1 MPAYRTCRTGR
12 AVRGDAADP
21 APDRGAPAPGQSR
34 RRGTPPGRGA
44 ARGANG
50 TTRMTS
56 IVVCIKQVP
65 ATSAEKRYTS
75 DFRLDRASVES
86 IINPLDEYAIEQ
98 ALRLLE
104 AGSVESVSYLSM
116 GPEQAS
122 EALRR
127 ALAMGGD
134 EAYLVSDPALAG
146 ADEWSTARVLATA
159 LDRLAPDVALMGMAS
174 DDARGS
180 AVPGAVAAMR
190 GLPLLSYGSELSLAD
205 GAARI
210 RRLSATGYDILEAPL
225 PVVASVTDQ
234 VGEPRYASLKG
245 IMAAKR
251 KPLETWSLAD
261 LGLSA
266 DELRGGA
273 VTRVT
278 DARPPE
284 AKPPT
289 ERIENV
295 SPDEAAAK
303 VADWLAARK
312 LI

>member
-1 MPAYRTCRTGR
+1 M
-12 AVRGDAADP
+12 
-21 APDRGAPAPGQSR
+21 
-34 RRGTPPGRGA
+34 
-44 ARGANG
+44 
-50 TTRMTS
+50 
-56 IVVCIKQVP
+56 
-65 ATSAEKRYTS
+65 
-75 DFRLDRASVES
+75 DRAAAESV
-86 IINPLDEYAIEQ
+86 INPLDEYAIEA
-98 ALRLLE
+98 ALRLQE
-104 AGSVESVSYLSM
+104 SGAAESVAYLSM
-116 GPEQAS
+116 GPEQAA

-134 EAYLVSDPALAG
+134 EAYLVTDGALAG
-146 ADEWSTARVLATA
+146 ADEWATARVLAAA

-180 AVPGAVAAMR
+180 LVPGAVAAMR
-190 GLPLLSYGSELSLAD
+190 GVPLLSYGSELTVAD

-210 RRLSATGYDILEAPL
+210 RRLTASGFDIIGAPL

-251 KPLETWSLAD
+251 KPLESWSLSD
-261 LGLSA
+261 IGLA
-266 DELRGGA
+266 PDQLAGGA
-273 VTRVT
+273 VTRVIE
-278 DARPPE
+278 ARPPE

-295 SPDEAAAK
+295 GAQEAAAR
-303 VADWLAARK
+303 VADWLGARK

>member
-1 MPAYRTCRTGR
+1 MK
-12 AVRGDAADP
+12 
-21 APDRGAPAPGQSR
+21 
-34 RRGTPPGRGA
+34 
-44 ARGANG
+44 
-50 TTRMTS
+50 
-56 IVVCIKQVP
+56 IVVTIKQVP
-65 ATSAEKRYTS
+65 ATGADKRYT
-75 DFRLDRASVES
+75 DDLRLDRSSVEA

-98 ALRLLE
+98 ALRLLD
-104 AGSVESVSYLSM
+104 AGAAESVTYLSM
-116 GPEQAS
+116 GPDQAA

-134 EAYLVSDPALAG
+134 DAVLVTDPALAG
-146 ADEWSTARVLATA
+146 ADEWATARVLAAA
-159 LDRLAPDVALMGMAS
+159 LDKLAPDVALMGMAS

-180 AVPGAVAAMR
+180 LVPGAVAAMR
-190 GLPLLSYGSELSLAD
+190 GVPLLSYGAELAVTD
-205 GAARI
+205 GAARV
-210 RRLSATGYDILEAPL
+210 RRLSATGFDWVEAPL

-251 KPLETWSLAD
+251 KPMETWTLAD

-266 DELRGGA
+266 DDLRGA
-273 VTRVT
+273 ALTRVT

-289 ERIENV
+289 ERIENL
-295 SPDEAAAK
+295 PAAEAAAK
-303 VADWLAARK
+303 IADWLAARK

>member
-1 MPAYRTCRTGR
+1 
-12 AVRGDAADP
+12 
-21 APDRGAPAPGQSR
+21 
-34 RRGTPPGRGA
+34 
-44 ARGANG
+44 
-50 TTRMTS
+50 
-56 IVVCIKQVP
+56 
-65 ATSAEKRYTS
+65 
-75 DFRLDRASVES
+75 
-86 IINPLDEYAIEQ
+86 
-98 ALRLLE
+98 
-104 AGSVESVSYLSM
+104 M
-116 GPEQAS
+116 GPEQAA

-134 EAYLVSDPALAG
+134 EAYLVTDGALAG
-146 ADEWSTARVLATA
+146 ADEWATARVLAAA

-180 AVPGAVAAMR
+180 LVPGAVAAMR
-190 GLPLLSYGSELSLAD
+190 GVPLLSYGSELTVAD

-210 RRLSATGYDILEAPL
+210 RRLTASGFDIIGAPL

-251 KPLETWSLAD
+251 KPLESWSLSD
-261 LGLSA
+261 IGLA
-266 DELRGGA
+266 PDQLAGGA
-273 VTRVT
+273 VTRVIE
-278 DARPPE
+278 ARPPE

-295 SPDEAAAK
+295 GAQEAAAR
-303 VADWLAARK
+303 VADWLGARK

>member
-1 MPAYRTCRTGR
+1 MK
-12 AVRGDAADP
+12 
-21 APDRGAPAPGQSR
+21 
-34 RRGTPPGRGA
+34 
-44 ARGANG
+44 
-50 TTRMTS
+50 
-56 IVVCIKQVP
+56 IVVTIKQVP
-65 ATSAEKRYTS
+65 ATGADKRYT
-75 DFRLDRASVES
+75 DDLRLDRASAEA

-98 ALRLLE
+98 ALRLAD
-104 AGSVESVSYLSM
+104 AGAADSVTYLSM
-116 GPEQAS
+116 GPDQAA

-134 EAYLVSDPALAG
+134 DAVLVTDPALAG
-146 ADEWSTARVLATA
+146 ADEWATAKVLAAA

-180 AVPGAVAAMR
+180 LVPGAVAAIR
-190 GLPLLSYGSELSLAD
+190 NVPLLSYGAELALAD
-205 GAARI
+205 GKARI
-210 RRLSATGYDILEAPL
+210 RRLSAAGYDWIEAPL

-251 KPLETWSLAD
+251 KPMETLSLAD

-266 DELRGGA
+266 DALRGGA
-273 VTRVT
+273 LTRVT
-278 DARPPE
+278 EARPPE

-289 ERIENV
+289 ERIENL
-295 SPDEAAAK
+295 PPAEAAAK
-303 VADWLAARK
+303 IADWLAARK

>member
-1 MPAYRTCRTGR
+1 
-12 AVRGDAADP
+12 VK
-21 APDRGAPAPGQSR
+21 
-34 RRGTPPGRGA
+34 
-44 ARGANG
+44 
-50 TTRMTS
+50 

-65 ATSAEKRYTS
+65 ATGADKRYT
-75 DFRLDRASVES
+75 DDLRLDRAAAEA

-98 ALRLLE
+98 ALRLAD
-104 AGSVESVSYLSM
+104 AGAVDAVTYLSM
-116 GPEQAS
+116 GPDQAA

-134 EAYLVSDPALAG
+134 DAVLITDPALAG
-146 ADEWSTARVLATA
+146 ADEWATARVLATA
-159 LDRLAPDVALMGMAS
+159 LDKLAPDVALMGMAS

-180 AVPGAVAAMR
+180 LVPGAVAAMR
-190 GLPLLSYGSELSLAD
+190 DVPLLSYGAELALAD
-205 GAARI
+205 GSARV
-210 RRLSATGYDILEAPL
+210 RRLSATGFDWIEAPL

-251 KPLETWSLAD
+251 KPMDTWSLAD

-266 DELRGGA
+266 DDLRGA
-273 VTRVT
+273 ALTRVT

-289 ERIENV
+289 ERIENL
-295 SPDEAAAK
+295 PAAEAAAK
-303 VADWLAARK
+303 IADWLAARK

>member
-1 MPAYRTCRTGR
+1 MK
-12 AVRGDAADP
+12 
-21 APDRGAPAPGQSR
+21 
-34 RRGTPPGRGA
+34 
-44 ARGANG
+44 
-50 TTRMTS
+50 

-65 ATSAEKRYTS
+65 ATGAEKRYTS
-75 DFRLDRASVES
+75 DFRLDRSGVEA

-98 ALRLLE
+98 ALKLVD
-104 AGSVESVSYLSM
+104 AGSADTVTYLSM
-116 GPEQAS
+116 GPESAA

-134 EAYLVSDPALAG
+134 DAVLVTDGALAG
-146 ADEWSTARVLATA
+146 ADEWATAVVLAAA

-180 AVPGAVAAMR
+180 LVPGAVAAKR
-190 GLPLLSYGSELSLAD
+190 GVPLLSYGAELTLGD
-205 GAARI
+205 GTARI
-210 RRLSATGYDILEAPL
+210 RRLSATGFDWIEAPTPL
-225 PVVASVTDQ
+225 VVTVTDQ

-261 LGLSA
+261 LGVDPA
-266 DELRGGA
+266 TLRGGA
-273 VTRVT
+273 LTRVT
-278 DARPPE
+278 DTRAPE

-289 ERIENV
+289 ERIENL
-295 SPDEAAAK
+295 AAADAATR

>member
-1 MPAYRTCRTGR
+1 
-12 AVRGDAADP
+12 VK
-21 APDRGAPAPGQSR
+21 
-34 RRGTPPGRGA
+34 
-44 ARGANG
+44 
-50 TTRMTS
+50 

-65 ATSAEKRYTS
+65 ATGADKRYT
-75 DFRLDRASVES
+75 DDLRLDRAGAEA

-98 ALRLLE
+98 ALRLAD
-104 AGSVESVSYLSM
+104 AGAADSVTYLSM
-116 GPEQAS
+116 GPDQAA

-134 EAYLVSDPALAG
+134 DAVLITDPALAG
-146 ADEWSTARVLATA
+146 ADEWATAKVLAAA
-159 LDRLAPDVALMGMAS
+159 LDRLAPEVALMGMAS

-180 AVPGAVAAMR
+180 LVPGAVAAIR
-190 GLPLLSYGSELSLAD
+190 DVPLLSYGAELALAD
-205 GAARI
+205 GRARV
-210 RRLSATGYDILEAPL
+210 RRLSANGYDWIEAPL

-251 KPLETWSLAD
+251 KPMETWSLAD

-266 DELRGGA
+266 DDLRGGA
-273 VTRVT
+273 LTRVT
-278 DARPPE
+278 DAQPPE

-289 ERIENV
+289 ERIENL
-295 SPDEAAAK
+295 PPAEAAARI
-303 VADWLAARK
+303 ADWLAARK

>member
-1 MPAYRTCRTGR
+1 
-12 AVRGDAADP
+12 VK
-21 APDRGAPAPGQSR
+21 
-34 RRGTPPGRGA
+34 
-44 ARGANG
+44 
-50 TTRMTS
+50 
-56 IVVCIKQVP
+56 IVVSIKQVP
-65 ATSAEKRYTS
+65 ATGADKRYT
-75 DFRLDRASVES
+75 DDLRLDRAGAEA

-98 ALRLLE
+98 ALRLVD
-104 AGSVESVSYLSM
+104 GGVVETVTYLSM

-134 EAYLVSDPALAG
+134 DAVLITDPALAG
-146 ADEWSTARVLATA
+146 ADEWVTARVLAAA

-180 AVPGAVAAMR
+180 LVPGAVAALR
-190 GLPLLSYGSELSLAD
+190 GVPLLSYGSELQVAD
-205 GAARI
+205 GSARV
-210 RRLSATGYDILEAPL
+210 RRLTATGFDWVAAPL
-225 PVVASVTDQ
+225 PVVATVTDQ

-251 KPLETWSLAD
+251 KPLETWSLSELGLAADD
-261 LGLSA
+261 LG
-266 DELRGGA
+266 GA
-273 VTRVT
+273 LTRVT
-278 DARPPE
+278 DAKAPE

-295 SPDEAAAK
+295 APDEAA
-303 VADWLAARK
+303 VRIADWLAARK

>member
-1 MPAYRTCRTGR
+1 MK
-12 AVRGDAADP
+12 
-21 APDRGAPAPGQSR
+21 
-34 RRGTPPGRGA
+34 
-44 ARGANG
+44 
-50 TTRMTS
+50 

-65 ATSAEKRYTS
+65 ATGADKRYT
-75 DFRLDRASVES
+75 DDLRLDRTGVEA

-98 ALRLLE
+98 ALRLVD
-104 AGSVESVSYLSM
+104 AGSVESVTYLSM

-134 EAYLVSDPALAG
+134 DAVLVTDPALAG
-146 ADEWSTARVLATA
+146 ADEWATAKVLAAA
-159 LDRLAPDVALMGMAS
+159 LDKLAPDVALMGMAS

-180 AVPGAVAAMR
+180 LVPGAVAAMR
-190 GLPLLSYGSELSLAD
+190 DVPLLSYGSELALAD
-205 GAARI
+205 GEARV
-210 RRLSATGYDILEAPL
+210 RRLSATGFDWISAPL
-225 PVVASVTDQ
+225 PVVATVTDQ

-251 KPLETWSLAD
+251 KPLETWSLDD
-261 LGLSA
+261 LGLAA
-266 DELRGGA
+266 DDLHGA
-273 VTRVT
+273 ALSVVT

-284 AKPPT
+284 EKPPT

-295 SPDEAAAK
+295 AAAEAATK
-303 VADWLAARK
+303 IADWLAARK

>member
-1 MPAYRTCRTGR
+1 MK
-12 AVRGDAADP
+12 
-21 APDRGAPAPGQSR
+21 
-34 RRGTPPGRGA
+34 
-44 ARGANG
+44 
-50 TTRMTS
+50 

-65 ATSAEKRYTS
+65 ATTAEKRYTA
-75 DFRLDRASVES
+75 DLRLDRASAES
-86 IINPLDEYAIEQ
+86 VINPLDEYAVEQ
-98 ALRLLE
+98 ALRLAE
-104 AGSVESVSYLSM
+104 TGAADNVTYLSM

-134 EAYLVSDPALAG
+134 EAYLVTDEALAG
-146 ADEWSTARVLATA
+146 ADEWATATVLAAA
-159 LDRLAPDVALMGMAS
+159 LDKLAPDVALMGMAS

-180 AVPGAVAAMR
+180 LVPGAVAAKR

-210 RRLSATGYDILEAPL
+210 RRLTATGYDLIEAPL
-225 PVVASVTDQ
+225 PVVATVTDQ

-261 LGLSA
+261 IGVDPA
-266 DELRGGA
+266 ALRGA
-273 VTRVT
+273 ALTRVVE
-278 DARPPE
+278 AKPPE

-289 ERIENV
+289 ERVENA
-295 SPDEAAAK
+295 SADEAAAK
-303 VADWLAARK
+303 IADWLAARK

>member
-1 MPAYRTCRTGR
+1 
-12 AVRGDAADP
+12 V
-21 APDRGAPAPGQSR
+21 
-34 RRGTPPGRGA
+34 
-44 ARGANG
+44 N
-50 TTRMTS
+50 

-65 ATSAEKRYTS
+65 ATGADKRYT
-75 DFRLDRASVES
+75 DDLRLDRAGVEA

-98 ALRLLE
+98 ALRLVD
-104 AGSVESVSYLSM
+104 AGAVERVTYLSM
-116 GPEQAS
+116 GPEQAA

-134 EAYLVSDPALAG
+134 DAVLVTDPALAG
-146 ADEWSTARVLATA
+146 ADEWGTAKVLAAA
-159 LDRLAPDVALMGMAS
+159 LDKLAPDVALMGMAS

-180 AVPGAVAAMR
+180 LVPGAVATMR
-190 GLPLLSYGSELSLAD
+190 DVPLLSYGAELLVEE

-210 RRLSATGYDILEAPL
+210 RRLSATGFEWVTAPTPL
-225 PVVASVTDQ
+225 VATVTDQ

-251 KPLETWSLAD
+251 KPMETWSLAD
-261 LGLSA
+261 IGLSG
-266 DELRGGA
+266 DDLQGGA
-273 VTRVT
+273 LTTVT

-289 ERIENV
+289 ERLENL
-295 SPDEAAAK
+295 PAAEAATK
-303 VADWLAARK
+303 IADWLAARK

>member
-1 MPAYRTCRTGR
+1 MK
-12 AVRGDAADP
+12 
-21 APDRGAPAPGQSR
+21 
-34 RRGTPPGRGA
+34 
-44 ARGANG
+44 
-50 TTRMTS
+50 
-56 IVVCIKQVP
+56 IVVSIKQVP
-65 ATSAEKRYTS
+65 ATGADKRYT
-75 DFRLDRASVES
+75 DDLRLDRASVEA

-98 ALRLLE
+98 ALRLVD
-104 AGSVESVSYLSM
+104 AGAADSVTYLSM
-116 GPEQAS
+116 GPEQAA

-134 EAYLVSDPALAG
+134 DAVLVTDPALAG
-146 ADEWSTARVLATA
+146 ADEWATARVLAAA
-159 LDRLAPDVALMGMAS
+159 LDKLAPDVALMGMAS

-180 AVPGAVAAMR
+180 LVPGAVAAMR
-190 GLPLLSYGSELSLAD
+190 DVPLLSYGAELALAD
-205 GAARI
+205 GKARV
-210 RRLSATGYDILEAPL
+210 RRLSATGFDWIEAPM

-251 KPLETWSLAD
+251 KPMETWSLAD

-266 DELRGGA
+266 DELGGGA
-273 VTRVT
+273 LTRVT

-289 ERIENV
+289 ERIENL
-295 SPDEAAAK
+295 PPAEAAAK
-303 VADWLAARK
+303 IADWLAARK